1 MSAALANWLPPWLRH
16 YRRSLLAGDISAG
29 LIVTLL
35 LVPQGLAYAL
45 VAGLPPQTG
54 LYASLLPL
62 VLYAFSGR
70 SHAQSVGPM
79 AVTALLVAATLSRL
93 AAAGSDDYLLAAIWL
108 ALLSGAMLLLFG
120 LLRLGFLA
128 DALSQPVLAGFT
140 SGSALLIVVSQ
151 LAPLAGF
158 RASGASL
165 PDIAAAFF
173 RHAAAFNPLA
183 FGVGLGG
190 LLFLVLARRYF
201 ARLLLACG
209 LAANVAR
216 TLSRTAP
223 MLLVLGGLLLV
234 SQAQWQALLPVVGVV
249 PGGLPHLQ
257 LAALPSTGLAP
268 LVMPAFFIALINYVQ
283 SLSVAQMLAA
293 PRRENIDPDRE
304 LVALGLCNLGAGLS
318 GGFPVTGG
326 LTRSVVNAD
335 AGANTQ
341 LASLITAALM
351 VLLLS
356 TSTALLADLPLSLL
370 AATIIA
376 SVAVMVDFGALRAAW
391 RTERADAVAFA
402 VTFLLVLALGVDAGI
417 VAGVVMSLSVWLMR
431 SSRPH
436 IAVLGRVPGTEHFR
450 NVTRYHTEPLPGV
463 LLLRVDESLFFGN
476 ARHVGD
482 SILQLVA
489 ASDKHS
495 LLLVMSAV
503 NRLDMTALTMLE
515 RLDETLAERG
525 VTLHLAEVKGPVLD
539 VCKRSGLAA
548 RFGGRLHL
556 STHIAIQQLC
566 PSLDY
571 HI

>member
-1 MSAALANWLPPWLRH
+1 MNWLPRWLRH
-16 YRRSLLAGDISAG
+16 YRRADLPGDVSAG
-29 LIVTLL
+29 VIVTLL

-45 VAGLPPQTG
+45 VAGLPPEAG

-62 VLYAFSGR
+62 LLYAFSGG

-79 AVTALLVAATLSRL
+79 AVTSLLVAATLSRL

-108 ALLSGAMLLLFG
+108 ALLSGAMLFLFG

-140 SGSALLIVVSQ
+140 AASALLIVLSQ

-158 RASGASL
+158 RAGGASL
-165 PDIAAAFF
+165 PDIAQAFLAHVAAL
-173 RHAAAFNPLA
+173 NPLA
-183 FGVGLGG
+183 LLLGLIA
-190 LLFLVLARRYF
+190 LLVLVLARRYL
-201 ARLLLACG
+201 ASLLHALG
-209 LAANVAR
+209 LASGVAR

-223 MLLVLGGLLLV
+223 MLVVLGGLLAVTLAGW
-234 SQAQWQALLPVVGVV
+234 QAQLPVVGVV
-249 PGGLPHLQ
+249 PGGLPALR
-257 LAALPSTGLAP
+257 LAALPSLGLAP
-268 LVMPAFFIALINYVQ
+268 LVMPSFFIALINYVQ

-293 PRRENIDPDRE
+293 PRRESIDPDRE
-304 LVALGLCNLGAGLS
+304 LLALGLCNLGAGLS

-356 TSTALLADLPLSLL
+356 TATALLANLPLAVL

-376 SVAVMVDFGALRAAW
+376 SVAVMIDFSALRAAW

-417 VAGVVMSLSVWLMR
+417 VAGVVISLSVWLMR

-450 NVTRYHTEPLPGV
+450 NVLRYHTEPLPGV

-476 ARHVGD
+476 ARHVGNA
-482 SILQLVA
+482 IQQLAA
-489 ASDKHS
+489 ASPDSHS

-503 NRLDMTALTMLE
+503 NRLDMTALAMLE
-515 RLDETLAERG
+515 RLDDGLAERG
-525 VTLHLAEVKGPVLD
+525 IRLHLAEVKGPVLD
-539 VCKRSGLAA
+539 VCKRAGLAA
-548 RFGGRLHL
+548 RFDGRLHL

-566 PSLDY
+566 PGSDY
-571 HI
+571 QI

>member
-1 MSAALANWLPPWLRH
+1 MNWLPRWLRH
-16 YRRSLLAGDISAG
+16 YRRADLPGDVSAG
-29 LIVTLL
+29 VIVTLL

-45 VAGLPPQTG
+45 VAGLPPEAG

-62 VLYAFSGR
+62 LLYAFSGG

-79 AVTALLVAATLSRL
+79 AVTSLLVAATLSRL

-108 ALLSGAMLLLFG
+108 ALLSGAMLFLFG

-140 SGSALLIVVSQ
+140 AASALLIVLSQ

-158 RASGASL
+158 RAAGASL
-165 PDIAAAFF
+165 PDIAQAFLAHVAAL
-173 RHAAAFNPLA
+173 NPLA
-183 FGVGLGG
+183 LLLGLIA
-190 LLFLVLARRYF
+190 LLLLVLARRYL
-201 ARLLLACG
+201 APLLHALG
-209 LAANVAR
+209 LAAGVAR

-223 MLLVLGGLLLV
+223 MLVVLGGLLAVTL
-234 SQAQWQALLPVVGVV
+234 AGWQSRLPVVGVV
-249 PGGLPHLQ
+249 PGGLPSLR
-257 LAALPSTGLAP
+257 LAALPSLGLAP

-293 PRRENIDPDRE
+293 PRRESIDPDRE
-304 LVALGLCNLGAGLS
+304 LLALGLCNLGAGLC

-356 TSTALLADLPLSLL
+356 TATALLANLPLAVL

-376 SVAVMVDFGALRAAW
+376 SVAVMIDFRTLRAAW

-417 VAGVVMSLSVWLMR
+417 VAGVVISLSVWLMR

-450 NVTRYHTEPLPGV
+450 NVLRYHTEPLPGV

-476 ARHVGD
+476 ARHVGNA
-482 SILQLVA
+482 IQQLAA
-489 ASDKHS
+489 ASPDSHS

-503 NRLDMTALTMLE
+503 NRLDMTALSMLE
-515 RLDETLAERG
+515 RLDDGLAERG
-525 VTLHLAEVKGPVLD
+525 IRLHLAEVKGPVLD
-539 VCKRSGLAA
+539 VCKRAGLAV
-548 RFGGRLHL
+548 RFDGRLHL

-566 PSLDY
+566 PGSDY
-571 HI
+571 QI

>member
-1 MSAALANWLPPWLRH
+1 MNFLPVWLRQ
-16 YRRSLLAGDISAG
+16 YRRTDLPGDLGAGV
-29 LIVTLL
+29 IVSLL

-62 VLYAFSGR
+62 LLYAFTGG

-79 AVTALLVAATLSRL
+79 AVTSLLVAATLSRL
-93 AAAGSDDYLLAAIWL
+93 AAAGSEDYLLAAIWL
-108 ALLSGAMLLLFG
+108 ALLSGGMLFVFG
-120 LLRLGFLA
+120 LMRLGFLA

-140 SGSALLIVVSQ
+140 AGSALLIVVSQ

-158 RASGASL
+158 RAGGASL
-165 PDIAAAFF
+165 PDIISAILAH
-173 RHAAAFNPLA
+173 HALLNPLA
-183 FGVGLGG
+183 LTVGGSA
-190 LLFLVLARRYF
+190 LLLLLLARRY
-201 ARLLLACG
+201 
-209 LAANVAR
+209 LAALLQQAGVSANAAR
-216 TLSRTAP
+216 TSVRVLP
-223 MLLVLGGLLLV
+223 MLVVMVALLLV
-234 SQAQWQALLPVVGVV
+234 PFMAWQTALPVVGLV
-249 PGGLPHLQ
+249 PAGLPVLKI
-257 LAALPSTGLAP
+257 AALPDIGLAP

-293 PRRENIDPDRE
+293 PRREQIDPDRE
-304 LVALGLCNLGAGLS
+304 LRALGLCNIGAGLA

-341 LASLITAALM
+341 LASLIT
-351 VLLLS
+351 VSLLLLILTVAS
-356 TSTALLADLPLSLL
+356 GLLHWLPLSVL

-376 SVAVMVDFGALRAAW
+376 SVGAMVDFTALRAAW

-402 VTFLLVLALGVDAGI
+402 VTFALVLGLGVDAGI
-417 VAGVVMSLSVWLMR
+417 VAGVVISLLVWLMR

-450 NVTRYHTEPLPGV
+450 NVTRYQTEPLPGI

-476 ARHVGD
+476 ARHV
-482 SILQLVA
+482 SANILQL
-489 ASDKHS
+489 ASVRHDIHS

-503 NRLDMTALTMLE
+503 NRLDMTALDMLA
-515 RLDETLAERG
+515 RLDDTLHERG
-525 VTLHLAEVKGPVLD
+525 ICLHLAEVKGPVLD
-539 VCKRSGLAA
+539 VCKRAGLAA
-548 RFGGRLHL
+548 HFAGRLHL
-556 STHIAIQQLC
+556 STHIAVTALC
-566 PSLDY
+566 PHPDF

>member
-1 MSAALANWLPPWLRH
+1 MSWLPRWLRH
-16 YRRSLLAGDISAG
+16 YRRADLPGDVSAG
-29 LIVTLL
+29 VIVTLL

-45 VAGLPPQTG
+45 VAGLPPEAG

-62 VLYAFSGR
+62 LLYAFSGG

-79 AVTALLVAATLSRL
+79 AVTSLLVAATLSRL

-108 ALLSGAMLLLFG
+108 ALLSGAMLFLFG

-140 SGSALLIVVSQ
+140 AASALLIVLSQ

-158 RASGASL
+158 RAGGASL
-165 PDIAAAFF
+165 PDIAQAFF
-173 RHAAAFNPLA
+173 AHVAAFNPLA
-183 FGVGLGG
+183 LLLGLVA
-190 LLFLVLARRYF
+190 LLGLVLARRYL
-201 ARLLLACG
+201 AGLLHALG
-209 LAANVAR
+209 LASGVAR
-216 TLSRTAP
+216 PLSRTAP
-223 MLLVLGGLLLV
+223 MLVVLGGLLAVTL
-234 SQAQWQALLPVVGVV
+234 AGWQSRLPVVGVV
-249 PGGLPHLQ
+249 PGGLPSLR
-257 LAALPSTGLAP
+257 LAALPSLGLAP

-293 PRRENIDPDRE
+293 PRRETIDPDRE
-304 LVALGLCNLGAGLS
+304 LLALGLCNLGAGLC

-356 TSTALLADLPLSLL
+356 TATALLANLPLAVL

-376 SVAVMVDFGALRAAW
+376 SVAVMIDFSALRAAW

-417 VAGVVMSLSVWLMR
+417 VAGVVISLSVWLMR

-450 NVTRYHTEPLPGV
+450 NVLRYHTEPLPGV

-476 ARHVGD
+476 ARHVGNA
-482 SILQLVA
+482 IQQLAA
-489 ASDKHS
+489 ASPDSHS

-503 NRLDMTALTMLE
+503 NRLDMTALSMLE
-515 RLDETLAERG
+515 RLDDGLAERG
-525 VTLHLAEVKGPVLD
+525 IRLHLAEVKGPVLD
-539 VCKRSGLAA
+539 VCKRAGLAA
-548 RFGGRLHL
+548 RFDGRLHL

-566 PSLDY
+566 PGSDY
-571 HI
+571 QI

>member
-1 MSAALANWLPPWLRH
+1 MNWLPRWLRH
-16 YRRSLLAGDISAG
+16 YRRADLPGDVSAG
-29 LIVTLL
+29 VIVTLL

-45 VAGLPPQTG
+45 VAGLPPEAG

-62 VLYAFSGR
+62 LLYAFSGG

-79 AVTALLVAATLSRL
+79 AVTSLLVAATLSRL

-108 ALLSGAMLLLFG
+108 ALLSGAMLFLFG

-140 SGSALLIVVSQ
+140 AASALLIVLSQ

-158 RASGASL
+158 RAGGASL
-165 PDIAAAFF
+165 PDIAQAFLAHVAAL
-173 RHAAAFNPLA
+173 NPLA
-183 FGVGLGG
+183 LLLGLIA
-190 LLFLVLARRYF
+190 LLLLVLARRYL
-201 ARLLLACG
+201 ASLLHALG
-209 LAANVAR
+209 LASGVAR

-223 MLLVLGGLLLV
+223 MLVVLGGLLAVTLAGW
-234 SQAQWQALLPVVGVV
+234 QAQLPVVGVV
-249 PGGLPHLQ
+249 PGGLPALR
-257 LAALPSTGLAP
+257 LAALPSLGLAP
-268 LVMPAFFIALINYVQ
+268 LVMPSFFIALINYVQ

-293 PRRENIDPDRE
+293 PRRETIDPDRE
-304 LVALGLCNLGAGLS
+304 LLALGLCNLGAGLS

-356 TSTALLADLPLSLL
+356 TATSLLAKLPLAVL

-376 SVAVMVDFGALRAAW
+376 SVAVMIDFRTLRAAW

-417 VAGVVMSLSVWLMR
+417 VAGVVISLSVWLMR

-450 NVTRYHTEPLPGV
+450 NVLRYHTEPLPGV

-476 ARHVGD
+476 ARHVGNA
-482 SILQLVA
+482 IQQLAA
-489 ASDKHS
+489 ASPDSHS

-503 NRLDMTALTMLE
+503 NRLDMTALAMLE
-515 RLDETLAERG
+515 RLDDGLTERG
-525 VTLHLAEVKGPVLD
+525 IRLHLAEVKGPVLD
-539 VCKRSGLAA
+539 VCKRAGLAA
-548 RFGGRLHL
+548 RFDGRLHL

-566 PSLDY
+566 PGSDY
-571 HI
+571 QI

>member
-1 MSAALANWLPPWLRH
+1 MNWLPRWLRH
-16 YRRSLLAGDISAG
+16 YRRADLPGDVSAG
-29 LIVTLL
+29 VIVTLL

-45 VAGLPPQTG
+45 VAGLPPEAG

-62 VLYAFSGR
+62 LLYAFSGG

-79 AVTALLVAATLSRL
+79 AVTSLLVAATLSRL

-108 ALLSGAMLLLFG
+108 ALLSGAMLFLFG

-140 SGSALLIVVSQ
+140 AASALLIVLSQ

-158 RASGASL
+158 RAGGASL
-165 PDIAAAFF
+165 PDIAQAFLAHVAAL
-173 RHAAAFNPLA
+173 NPLA
-183 FGVGLGG
+183 LLLGLTA
-190 LLFLVLARRYF
+190 LLLLVLARRYL
-201 ARLLLACG
+201 ASLLHALG
-209 LAANVAR
+209 LASGVAR

-223 MLLVLGGLLLV
+223 MLVVLGGLLAVTLAGW
-234 SQAQWQALLPVVGVV
+234 QAQLPVVGVV
-249 PGGLPHLQ
+249 PGGLPALR
-257 LAALPSTGLAP
+257 LAALPSLGLAP
-268 LVMPAFFIALINYVQ
+268 LVMPSFFIALINYVQ

-293 PRRENIDPDRE
+293 PRRETIDPDRE
-304 LVALGLCNLGAGLS
+304 LLALGLCNLGAGLS

-356 TSTALLADLPLSLL
+356 TATALLAKLPLAVL
-370 AATIIA
+370 AASIIA
-376 SVAVMVDFGALRAAW
+376 SVAVMIDFRTLRAAW

-417 VAGVVMSLSVWLMR
+417 VAGVVISLSVWLMR

-450 NVTRYHTEPLPGV
+450 NVLRYHTEPLPGV

-476 ARHVGD
+476 ARHVGNA
-482 SILQLVA
+482 IQQLAA
-489 ASDKHS
+489 ASPDSHS

-503 NRLDMTALTMLE
+503 NRLDMTALAMLE
-515 RLDETLAERG
+515 RLDDGLAERG
-525 VTLHLAEVKGPVLD
+525 IRLHLAEVKGPVLD
-539 VCKRSGLAA
+539 VCKRAGLAA
-548 RFGGRLHL
+548 RFDGRLHL

-566 PSLDY
+566 PGSDY
-571 HI
+571 QI

>member
-1 MSAALANWLPPWLRH
+1 MNWLPRWLRH
-16 YRRSLLAGDISAG
+16 YRRADLPGDVSAG
-29 LIVTLL
+29 VIVTLL

-45 VAGLPPQTG
+45 VAGLPPEAG

-62 VLYAFSGR
+62 LLYAFSGG

-79 AVTALLVAATLSRL
+79 AVTSLLVAATLSRL

-108 ALLSGAMLLLFG
+108 ALLSGAMLFLFG

-140 SGSALLIVVSQ
+140 AASALLIVLSQ

-158 RASGASL
+158 RAGGASL
-165 PDIAAAFF
+165 PEITQAFLAHVAAL
-173 RHAAAFNPLA
+173 NPLA
-183 FGVGLGG
+183 LLLGLIA
-190 LLFLVLARRYF
+190 LLLLVLARRYL
-201 ARLLLACG
+201 ASLLHALG
-209 LAANVAR
+209 LASGVAR

-223 MLLVLGGLLLV
+223 MLVVLGGLLAVTLAGW
-234 SQAQWQALLPVVGVV
+234 QAQLPVVGVV
-249 PGGLPHLQ
+249 PGGLPALR
-257 LAALPSTGLAP
+257 LAALPSLGLAP
-268 LVMPAFFIALINYVQ
+268 LVMPSFFIALINYVQ

-293 PRRENIDPDRE
+293 PRRETIDPDRE
-304 LVALGLCNLGAGLS
+304 LLALGLCNLGAGLS

-351 VLLLS
+351 VLLLG
-356 TSTALLADLPLSLL
+356 TATGLLANLPLAVL

-376 SVAVMVDFGALRAAW
+376 SVAVMIDFSALRAAW

-417 VAGVVMSLSVWLMR
+417 VAGVVISLSVWLMR

-450 NVTRYHTEPLPGV
+450 NVLRYHTEPLPGV

-476 ARHVGD
+476 ARHVGNA
-482 SILQLVA
+482 IQQLAA
-489 ASDKHS
+489 ASPDSHS

-503 NRLDMTALTMLE
+503 NRLDMTALAMLE
-515 RLDETLAERG
+515 RLDDGLAERG
-525 VTLHLAEVKGPVLD
+525 IRLHLAEVKGPVLD
-539 VCKRSGLAA
+539 VCKRAGLAA
-548 RFGGRLHL
+548 RFDGRLHL

-566 PSLDY
+566 LGSDY
-571 HI
+571 QI

>member
-1 MSAALANWLPPWLRH
+1 MNWLPRWLRH
-16 YRRSLLAGDISAG
+16 YRRADLPGDVSAG
-29 LIVTLL
+29 VIVTLL

-45 VAGLPPQTG
+45 VAGLPPEAG

-62 VLYAFSGR
+62 LLYAFSGG

-79 AVTALLVAATLSRL
+79 AVTSLLVAATLSRL

-108 ALLSGAMLLLFG
+108 ALLSGAMLFLFG

-140 SGSALLIVVSQ
+140 AASALLIVLSQ

-158 RASGASL
+158 RAGGASL
-165 PDIAAAFF
+165 PDIAQAFLAHVAAL
-173 RHAAAFNPLA
+173 NPLA
-183 FGVGLGG
+183 LLLGLAA
-190 LLFLVLARRYF
+190 LLLLVLARRYL
-201 ARLLLACG
+201 ASLLHALG
-209 LAANVAR
+209 LASGVAR

-223 MLLVLGGLLLV
+223 MLVVLGGLLAVTLAGW
-234 SQAQWQALLPVVGVV
+234 QAQLPVVGVV
-249 PGGLPHLQ
+249 PGGLPALR
-257 LAALPSTGLAP
+257 LAALPSLGLAP
-268 LVMPAFFIALINYVQ
+268 LVMPSFFIALINYVQ

-293 PRRENIDPDRE
+293 PRRESIDPDRE
-304 LVALGLCNLGAGLS
+304 LLALGLCNLGAGLS

-356 TSTALLADLPLSLL
+356 TATALLAKLPLAVL

-376 SVAVMVDFGALRAAW
+376 SVAVMIDFSALRAAW

-417 VAGVVMSLSVWLMR
+417 VAGVVISLSVWLMR

-450 NVTRYHTEPLPGV
+450 NVLRYHTEPLPGV

-476 ARHVGD
+476 ARHVGNA
-482 SILQLVA
+482 IQQLAA
-489 ASDKHS
+489 ASPDSHS

-503 NRLDMTALTMLE
+503 NRLDMTALAMLE
-515 RLDETLAERG
+515 RLDEGLAERG
-525 VTLHLAEVKGPVLD
+525 IRLHLAEVKGPVLD
-539 VCKRSGLAA
+539 VCKRAGLAA
-548 RFGGRLHL
+548 RFDGRLHL

-566 PSLDY
+566 PGSDY
-571 HI
+571 QI

>member
-1 MSAALANWLPPWLRH
+1 MNWLPRWLRH
-16 YRRSLLAGDISAG
+16 YRRADLPGDVSAG
-29 LIVTLL
+29 VIVTLL

-45 VAGLPPQTG
+45 VAGLPPEAG

-62 VLYAFSGR
+62 LLYAFSGG

-79 AVTALLVAATLSRL
+79 AVTSLLVAATLSRL

-108 ALLSGAMLLLFG
+108 ALLSGAMLFLFG

-140 SGSALLIVVSQ
+140 AASALLIVLSQ

-158 RASGASL
+158 RAGGASL
-165 PDIAAAFF
+165 PDIAQAFLAHVAAL
-173 RHAAAFNPLA
+173 NPLA
-183 FGVGLGG
+183 LLLGLAA
-190 LLFLVLARRYF
+190 LLLLVLARRYL
-201 ARLLLACG
+201 ASLLHALG
-209 LAANVAR
+209 LASGVAR

-223 MLLVLGGLLLV
+223 MLVVLGGLLAVTLADW
-234 SQAQWQALLPVVGVV
+234 QAQLPVVGVV
-249 PGGLPHLQ
+249 PGGLPALR
-257 LAALPSTGLAP
+257 LAALPSLGLAP
-268 LVMPAFFIALINYVQ
+268 LVMPSFFIALINYVQ

-293 PRRENIDPDRE
+293 PRRESIDPDRE
-304 LVALGLCNLGAGLS
+304 LLALGLCNLGAGLS

-356 TSTALLADLPLSLL
+356 TATALLANLPLAVL

-376 SVAVMVDFGALRAAW
+376 SVAVMIDFRTLRAAW

-417 VAGVVMSLSVWLMR
+417 VAGVVISLSVWLMR

-450 NVTRYHTEPLPGV
+450 NVLRYHTEPLPGV

-476 ARHVGD
+476 ARHVGNA
-482 SILQLVA
+482 IQQLAA
-489 ASDKHS
+489 ASPDSHS

-503 NRLDMTALTMLE
+503 NRLDMTALSMLE
-515 RLDETLAERG
+515 RLDDGLAERG
-525 VTLHLAEVKGPVLD
+525 IRLHLAEVKGPVLD
-539 VCKRSGLAA
+539 VCKRAGLAA
-548 RFGGRLHL
+548 RFDGRLHL

-566 PSLDY
+566 PGSDY
-571 HI
+571 QI

>member
-1 MSAALANWLPPWLRH
+1 MSWLPRWLRH
-16 YRRSLLAGDISAG
+16 YRRADLPGDVSAG
-29 LIVTLL
+29 VIVTLL

-45 VAGLPPQTG
+45 VAGLPPEAG

-62 VLYAFSGR
+62 LLYAFSGG

-79 AVTALLVAATLSRL
+79 AVTSLLVAATLSRL

-108 ALLSGAMLLLFG
+108 ALLSGTMLFLFG

-140 SGSALLIVVSQ
+140 AASALLIVLSQ

-158 RASGASL
+158 RAGGASL
-165 PDIAAAFF
+165 PDIAQAFLAHVAAL
-173 RHAAAFNPLA
+173 NPLA
-183 FGVGLGG
+183 LLLGLAA
-190 LLFLVLARRYF
+190 LLLLVLARRYL
-201 ARLLLACG
+201 ASLLHALG
-209 LAANVAR
+209 LASGVAR

-223 MLLVLGGLLLV
+223 MLVVLGGLLAVTL
-234 SQAQWQALLPVVGVV
+234 AGWQSRLPVVGVV
-249 PGGLPHLQ
+249 PGGLPALR
-257 LAALPSTGLAP
+257 LAALPSLGLAP

-293 PRRENIDPDRE
+293 PRRETIDPDRE
-304 LVALGLCNLGAGLS
+304 LLALGLCNLGAGLS

-356 TSTALLADLPLSLL
+356 TATALLANLPLAVL

-376 SVAVMVDFGALRAAW
+376 SVAVMIDFRTLRAAW

-417 VAGVVMSLSVWLMR
+417 VAGVVISLSVWLMR

-450 NVTRYHTEPLPGV
+450 NVLRYHTEPLPGV

-476 ARHVGD
+476 ARHVGNA
-482 SILQLVA
+482 IEQLAA
-489 ASDKHS
+489 ASPDSHS

-503 NRLDMTALTMLE
+503 NRLDMTALSMLE
-515 RLDETLAERG
+515 RLDDGLAERG
-525 VTLHLAEVKGPVLD
+525 IRLHLAEVKGPVLD
-539 VCKRSGLAA
+539 VCKRAGLAA
-548 RFGGRLHL
+548 RFDGRLHL

-566 PSLDY
+566 PGSDY
-571 HI
+571 QI

>member
-1 MSAALANWLPPWLRH
+1 MNWLPRWLRH
-16 YRRSLLAGDISAG
+16 YRRADLPGDVSAG
-29 LIVTLL
+29 VIVTLL

-45 VAGLPPQTG
+45 VAGLPPEAG

-62 VLYAFSGR
+62 LLYAFSGG

-79 AVTALLVAATLSRL
+79 AVTSLLVAATLSRL

-108 ALLSGAMLLLFG
+108 ALLSGAMLFLFG

-140 SGSALLIVVSQ
+140 AASALLIVLSQ

-158 RASGASL
+158 RAGGASL
-165 PDIAAAFF
+165 PDIAQAFLAHVAAL
-173 RHAAAFNPLA
+173 NPLA
-183 FGVGLGG
+183 LLLGLTA
-190 LLFLVLARRYF
+190 LLLLVLARRYL
-201 ARLLLACG
+201 ASLLHALG
-209 LAANVAR
+209 LASGVAR

-223 MLLVLGGLLLV
+223 MLVVLGGLLAVTLAGW
-234 SQAQWQALLPVVGVV
+234 QAQLPVVGVV
-249 PGGLPHLQ
+249 PGGLPALR
-257 LAALPSTGLAP
+257 LAALPSLGLAP
-268 LVMPAFFIALINYVQ
+268 LVMPSFFIALINYVQ

-293 PRRENIDPDRE
+293 PRRETIDPDRE
-304 LVALGLCNLGAGLS
+304 LLALGLCNLGAGLS

-351 VLLLS
+351 VLLLG
-356 TSTALLADLPLSLL
+356 TATALLANLPLAVL

-376 SVAVMVDFGALRAAW
+376 SVAVMIDFSALRAAW

-417 VAGVVMSLSVWLMR
+417 VAGVVISLSVWLMR

-450 NVTRYHTEPLPGV
+450 NVLRYHTEPLPGV

-476 ARHVGD
+476 ARHVGNA
-482 SILQLVA
+482 IQQLAA
-489 ASDKHS
+489 ASPDSHS

-503 NRLDMTALTMLE
+503 NRLDMTALAMLE
-515 RLDETLAERG
+515 RLDDGLAERG
-525 VTLHLAEVKGPVLD
+525 IRLHLAEVKGPVLD
-539 VCKRSGLAA
+539 VCKRAGLAE
-548 RFGGRLHL
+548 RFDGRLHL

-566 PSLDY
+566 PGSDY
-571 HI
+571 QI

>member
-1 MSAALANWLPPWLRH
+1 MNWLPRWLRH
-16 YRRSLLAGDISAG
+16 YHRADLPGDVSAG
-29 LIVTLL
+29 VIVTLL

-45 VAGLPPQTG
+45 VAGLPPEAG

-62 VLYAFSGR
+62 LLYAFSGG

-79 AVTALLVAATLSRL
+79 AVTSLLVAATLSRL

-108 ALLSGAMLLLFG
+108 ALLSGAMLFLFG

-140 SGSALLIVVSQ
+140 AASALLIVLSQ

-158 RASGASL
+158 RAGGASL
-165 PDIAAAFF
+165 PDIAQAFLAHVAAL
-173 RHAAAFNPLA
+173 NPLA
-183 FGVGLGG
+183 LLLGLAA
-190 LLFLVLARRYF
+190 LLVLVLARRYL
-201 ARLLLACG
+201 AALLHALG
-209 LAANVAR
+209 LAAGVAC

-223 MLLVLGGLLLV
+223 MLVVLGGLLAVTLAGWQ
-234 SQAQWQALLPVVGVV
+234 SQLPVVGVV
-249 PGGLPHLQ
+249 PGGLPALR
-257 LAALPSTGLAP
+257 LAALPSLGLAP

-293 PRRENIDPDRE
+293 PRRETIDPDRE
-304 LVALGLCNLGAGLS
+304 LLALGLCNLGAGLC

-356 TSTALLADLPLSLL
+356 TATALLANLPLAVL

-376 SVAVMVDFGALRAAW
+376 SVAVMIDFSALRAAW

-417 VAGVVMSLSVWLMR
+417 VAGVVISLSVWLMR

-450 NVTRYHTEPLPGV
+450 NVLRYHTEPLPGV

-476 ARHVGD
+476 ARHVGNA
-482 SILQLVA
+482 IEQLAA
-489 ASDKHS
+489 ASPDSHS

-503 NRLDMTALTMLE
+503 NRLDMTALAMLE
-515 RLDETLAERG
+515 RLDDGLAERG
-525 VTLHLAEVKGPVLD
+525 IRLHLAEVKGPVLD
-539 VCKRSGLAA
+539 VCKRAGLAA
-548 RFGGRLHL
+548 RFDGRLHL

-566 PSLDY
+566 PGSDY
-571 HI
+571 QI

>member
-1 MSAALANWLPPWLRH
+1 MNWLPRWLRH
-16 YRRSLLAGDISAG
+16 YRRADLPGDVSAG
-29 LIVTLL
+29 VIVTLL

-45 VAGLPPQTG
+45 VAGLPPEAG

-62 VLYAFSGR
+62 LLYAFSGG

-79 AVTALLVAATLSRL
+79 AVTSLLVAATLSRL

-108 ALLSGAMLLLFG
+108 ALLSGAMLFLFG

-140 SGSALLIVVSQ
+140 AASALLIVLSQ

-158 RASGASL
+158 RAGGASL
-165 PDIAAAFF
+165 PDIAQAFLAHVAAL
-173 RHAAAFNPLA
+173 NPLA
-183 FGVGLGG
+183 LLLGLAA
-190 LLFLVLARRYF
+190 LLLLVLARRYL
-201 ARLLLACG
+201 APLLHALG
-209 LAANVAR
+209 LASGVAR

-223 MLLVLGGLLLV
+223 MLVVLGGLLAVTL
-234 SQAQWQALLPVVGVV
+234 AGWQSRLPVVGVV
-249 PGGLPHLQ
+249 PGGLPALR
-257 LAALPSTGLAP
+257 LAALPSLGLAP

-293 PRRENIDPDRE
+293 PRRETIDPDRE
-304 LVALGLCNLGAGLS
+304 LLALGLCNLGAGLS

-351 VLLLS
+351 LLLLS
-356 TSTALLADLPLSLL
+356 TATALLANLPLAVL

-376 SVAVMVDFGALRAAW
+376 SVAVMIDFRTLRAAW

-417 VAGVVMSLSVWLMR
+417 VAGVVISLSVWLMR

-450 NVTRYHTEPLPGV
+450 NVLRYHTEPLPGV

-476 ARHVGD
+476 ARHVGNA
-482 SILQLVA
+482 IEQLAA
-489 ASDKHS
+489 ASPDSHS

-503 NRLDMTALTMLE
+503 NRLDMTALSMLE
-515 RLDETLAERG
+515 RLDDGLAERG
-525 VTLHLAEVKGPVLD
+525 IRLHLAEVKGPVLD
-539 VCKRSGLAA
+539 VCKRAGLAV
-548 RFGGRLHL
+548 RFDGRLHL

-566 PSLDY
+566 PGSDY
-571 HI
+571 QI

>member
-1 MSAALANWLPPWLRH
+1 MNWLPRWLRH
-16 YRRSLLAGDISAG
+16 YRRADLPGDVSAG
-29 LIVTLL
+29 VIVTLL

-45 VAGLPPQTG
+45 VAGLPPEAG

-62 VLYAFSGR
+62 LLYAFSGG

-79 AVTALLVAATLSRL
+79 AVTSLLVAATLSRL

-108 ALLSGAMLLLFG
+108 ALLSGAMLFLFG

-140 SGSALLIVVSQ
+140 AASALLIVLSQ

-158 RASGASL
+158 RAGGASL
-165 PDIAAAFF
+165 PDIAQAFLAHVAAL
-173 RHAAAFNPLA
+173 NPLA
-183 FGVGLGG
+183 LLLGLAA
-190 LLFLVLARRYF
+190 LLLLVLARRYL
-201 ARLLLACG
+201 APLLHALG
-209 LAANVAR
+209 LASGVAR

-223 MLLVLGGLLLV
+223 MLVVLGGLLAVTL
-234 SQAQWQALLPVVGVV
+234 AGWQSRLPVVGVV
-249 PGGLPHLQ
+249 PGGLPALR
-257 LAALPSTGLAP
+257 LAALPSLGLAP

-293 PRRENIDPDRE
+293 PRRETIDPDRE
-304 LVALGLCNLGAGLS
+304 LLALGLCNLGAGLS

-356 TSTALLADLPLSLL
+356 TATALLANLPLAVL

-376 SVAVMVDFGALRAAW
+376 SVAVMIDFRTLRAAW

-417 VAGVVMSLSVWLMR
+417 VAGVVISLSVWLMR

-450 NVTRYHTEPLPGV
+450 NVLRYHTEPLPGV

-476 ARHVGD
+476 ARHVGNA
-482 SILQLVA
+482 IEQLAA
-489 ASDKHS
+489 ASPDSHS

-503 NRLDMTALTMLE
+503 NRLDMTALSMLE
-515 RLDETLAERG
+515 RLDDGLAERG
-525 VTLHLAEVKGPVLD
+525 IRLHLAEVKGPVLD
-539 VCKRSGLAA
+539 VCKRAGLAA
-548 RFGGRLHL
+548 RFDGRLHL

-566 PSLDY
+566 PGSDY
-571 HI
+571 QI

>member
-1 MSAALANWLPPWLRH
+1 MNWLPRWLRH
-16 YRRSLLAGDISAG
+16 YRRADLPGDVSAG
-29 LIVTLL
+29 VIVTLL

-45 VAGLPPQTG
+45 VAGLPPEAG

-62 VLYAFSGR
+62 LLYAFSGG

-79 AVTALLVAATLSRL
+79 AVTSLLVAATLSRL
-93 AAAGSDDYLLAAIWL
+93 AAAGSDDYLLAAVWL
-108 ALLSGAMLLLFG
+108 ALLSGAMLFLFG

-140 SGSALLIVVSQ
+140 AASALLIVLSQ

-158 RASGASL
+158 RAGGASL
-165 PDIAAAFF
+165 PDIAQAFLAHVAAL
-173 RHAAAFNPLA
+173 NPLA
-183 FGVGLGG
+183 LLLGLIA
-190 LLFLVLARRYF
+190 LLLLVLARRYL
-201 ARLLLACG
+201 ASLLHALG
-209 LAANVAR
+209 LASGVAR

-223 MLLVLGGLLLV
+223 MLVVLGGLLAVTLAGW
-234 SQAQWQALLPVVGVV
+234 QAQLPVVGVV
-249 PGGLPHLQ
+249 PGGLPALR
-257 LAALPSTGLAP
+257 LAALPSLGLAP
-268 LVMPAFFIALINYVQ
+268 LVMPSFFIALINYVQ

-293 PRRENIDPDRE
+293 PRRESIDPDRE
-304 LVALGLCNLGAGLS
+304 LLALGLCNLGAGLS

-356 TSTALLADLPLSLL
+356 TATALLANLPLAVL

-376 SVAVMVDFGALRAAW
+376 SVAVMIDFRTLRAAW

-417 VAGVVMSLSVWLMR
+417 VAGVVISLSVWLMR

-450 NVTRYHTEPLPGV
+450 NVLRYHTEPLPGV

-476 ARHVGD
+476 ARHVGNT
-482 SILQLVA
+482 IQQLAA
-489 ASDKHS
+489 ASPDSHS

-503 NRLDMTALTMLE
+503 NRLDMTALSMLE
-515 RLDETLAERG
+515 RLDDGLAERG
-525 VTLHLAEVKGPVLD
+525 IRLHLAEVKGPVLD
-539 VCKRSGLAA
+539 VCKRAGLAE
-548 RFGGRLHL
+548 RFDGRLHL

-566 PSLDY
+566 PGSDY
-571 HI
+571 QI

>member
-1 MSAALANWLPPWLRH
+1 MNWLPRWLRH
-16 YRRSLLAGDISAG
+16 YRRADLPGDVSAG
-29 LIVTLL
+29 VIVTLL

-45 VAGLPPQTG
+45 VAGLPPEAG

-62 VLYAFSGR
+62 LLYAFSGG

-79 AVTALLVAATLSRL
+79 AVTSLLVAATLSRL

-108 ALLSGAMLLLFG
+108 ALLSGAMLFLFG

-140 SGSALLIVVSQ
+140 AASALLIVLSQ

-158 RASGASL
+158 RAGGASL
-165 PDIAAAFF
+165 PDIAQAFLAHVAAL
-173 RHAAAFNPLA
+173 NPLA
-183 FGVGLGG
+183 LLLGLAA
-190 LLFLVLARRYF
+190 LLLLVLARRYL
-201 ARLLLACG
+201 ASLLHALG
-209 LAANVAR
+209 LASGVAR

-223 MLLVLGGLLLV
+223 MLVVLGGLLAVTL
-234 SQAQWQALLPVVGVV
+234 AGWQSRLPVVGVV
-249 PGGLPHLQ
+249 PGGLPALR
-257 LAALPSTGLAP
+257 LAALPSLGLAP

-293 PRRENIDPDRE
+293 PRRETIDPDRE
-304 LVALGLCNLGAGLS
+304 LLALGLCNLGAGLS

-356 TSTALLADLPLSLL
+356 TATALLANLPLAVL

-376 SVAVMVDFGALRAAW
+376 SVAVMIDFRTLRVAW
-391 RTERADAVAFA
+391 HTERADAVAFA

-417 VAGVVMSLSVWLMR
+417 VAGVVISLSVWLMR

-450 NVTRYHTEPLPGV
+450 NVLRYHTEPLPGV

-476 ARHVGD
+476 ARHVGNA
-482 SILQLVA
+482 IEQLAA
-489 ASDKHS
+489 ASPDSHS

-503 NRLDMTALTMLE
+503 NRLDMTALSMLE
-515 RLDETLAERG
+515 RLDDGLAERG
-525 VTLHLAEVKGPVLD
+525 IRLHLAEVKGPVLD
-539 VCKRSGLAA
+539 VCKRAGLAA
-548 RFGGRLHL
+548 RFDGRLHL

-566 PSLDY
+566 PGSDY
-571 HI
+571 QI